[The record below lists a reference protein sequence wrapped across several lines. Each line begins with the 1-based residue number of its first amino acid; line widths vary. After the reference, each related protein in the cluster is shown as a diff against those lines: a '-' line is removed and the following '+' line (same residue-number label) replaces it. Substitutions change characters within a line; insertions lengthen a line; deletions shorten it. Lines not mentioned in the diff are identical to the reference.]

1 MNYVRFLLAAS
12 LLTGIKTSAQDCNE
26 AVLLQKAGAW
36 KEGMKGSTYGTSAEH
51 LAIEKKIVTNIHNL
65 VKKNYDPKGIDA
77 SYNGAYERLYP
88 EMMASQY
95 YYAIYLMPFQCNGST
110 VKAAGV
116 TNTSFYIKANNADIP
131 YSHSVVNAF
140 LDDADKDSYGWIEK
154 FPVFSNGSFYTTGVT
169 SGGFGKYVKEEKWLI
184 TYENKLPFLYVTRKE
199 YLDRLQYILKKLR
212 DKENSKYYGD
222 LLKEAEKVAKST
234 KAEDW
239 QKPAVVPRMGDFKG
253 FLQEGER
260 FAVILVKEDPSYYN
274 PKLSKA
280 IPQLWL
286 VNLNS
291 DTTSA
296 VLGQAGRGIARSL
309 DFAALKNM
317 LGKTPGNEAPA
328 NKPAVPVKA
337 SATTTKKKTTQ

>member
-1 MNYVRFLLAAS
+1 
-12 LLTGIKTSAQDCNE
+12 
-26 AVLLQKAGAW
+26 
-36 KEGMKGSTYGTSAEH
+36 
-51 LAIEKKIVTNIHNL
+51 
-65 VKKNYDPKGIDA
+65 
-77 SYNGAYERLYP
+77 
-88 EMMASQY
+88 
-95 YYAIYLMPFQCNGST
+95 
-110 VKAAGV
+110 
-116 TNTSFYIKANNADIP
+116 
-131 YSHSVVNAF
+131 
-140 LDDADKDSYGWIEK
+140 
-154 FPVFSNGSFYTTGVT
+154 
-169 SGGFGKYVKEEKWLI
+169 
-184 TYENKLPFLYVTRKE
+184 
-199 YLDRLQYILKKLR
+199 
-212 DKENSKYYGD
+212 
-222 LLKEAEKVAKST
+222 
-234 KAEDW
+234 
-239 QKPAVVPRMGDFKG
+239 VVPRMGDFKG